1 MTKILTLIF
10 FIIVTGCGFKAVNLS
25 ETNNFS
31 ISEITSTG
39 DKKINYIIKNK
50 LISNTNNNSI
60 EKLKL
65 TIDSVKTKTIKE
77 RNIKNEI
84 TKYKVSVAVLVNV
97 NSIIKDNSNKIS
109 ITEDGE
115 YNVDLQNATNRNK
128 EKNLIKSLSQKI
140 TNKILNEI
148 NNYLNDLYLKL
159 NRRKH

>member
-50 LISNTNNNSI
+50 LISNTNNDSI
-60 EKLKL
+60 ERLKL

-97 NSIIKDNSNKIS
+97 NSINKDTSNKIS

-148 NNYLNDLYLKL
+148 NIYLNDL
-159 NRRKH
+159 

>member
-65 TIDSVKTKTIKE
+65 TINSVKTKTIKE

-97 NSIIKDNSNKIS
+97 NSINKDTSNKIS

-148 NNYLNDLYLKL
+148 NIYLNDL
-159 NRRKH
+159 

>member
-31 ISEITSTG
+31 ISEITSTD

-65 TIDSVKTKTIKE
+65 TINSVKTKTIKE

-97 NSIIKDNSNKIS
+97 NSINKDTSNKIS

-148 NNYLNDLYLKL
+148 NIYLNDL
-159 NRRKH
+159 